1 MTLADIII
9 EKIREAGPLS
19 FHDYMDMCLYHP
31 GKGYY
36 TSSKDQ
42 IGEAGDFYTSPHFSS
57 LFGQMIARQLEEM
70 WSILNKEPFTVVEY
84 GAGPGLLCRDILR
97 ALKENEAL
105 YRDLRYCI
113 IEKSAS
119 MREKEKKILPE
130 KVSWYR
136 QIEDIPNLT
145 GCILSNELV
154 DNFPVHRVIMKE
166 ELMEVFVDY
175 NQGFTEILK
184 PAGEGLKNYFKEL
197 GVSLPGGY
205 RTEVNLN
212 APDWL
217 HDIAGHLKKGFVLT
231 IDYGHPSSLLYNENR
246 RDGTLTCFYRH
257 KMNDDPYQNIGE
269 QDITTHINFSALAHW
284 GSLYGL
290 SCSGFTSQ
298 AHFLQGLGF
307 AAHLRKMEEE
317 NPQSGLKQNEQLLN
331 TLLLDMGTRLKVL
344 VQQKGVSGARL
355 SGLHFAQPFV

>member
-1 MTLADIII
+1 MTLTDIIT
-9 EKIREAGPLS
+9 ERIREEGPLS

-36 TSSKDQ
+36 TSPKDQ
-42 IGEAGDFYTSPHFSS
+42 IGEMGDFYTSPHFSS
-57 LFGQMIARQLEEM
+57 LFGQMIAKQMEEM
-70 WSILNKEPFTVVEY
+70 WRILDKKPFTVVEY
-84 GAGPGLLCRDILR
+84 GAGPGTLCRDILR
-97 ALKENEAL
+97 ALKENEPL

-119 MREKEKKILPE
+119 MREKEKKILSE

-136 QIEDIPNLT
+136 QIEDIPDLS

-154 DNFPVHRVIMKE
+154 DNFPVHRAVMKE

-184 PAGEGLKNYFKEL
+184 PASEGLKNYFKEL
-197 GVSLPGGY
+197 KVSLPRGY

-217 HDIAGHLKKGFVLT
+217 RDIAGHLKKGFVLT
-231 IDYGHPSSLLYNENR
+231 IDYGHPSSLLYNEKR
-246 RDGTLTCFYRH
+246 RDGTLTCFHRH

-290 SCSGFTSQ
+290 TCSGFTNQ

-344 VQQKGVSGARL
+344 VQQKGLPGTRL
-355 SGLHFAQPFV
+355 SGLQFAQPFV